1 MCVVCVGGVGVYGCV
16 GDVDVY
22 GCVGGVG
29 VVTYVYLCQC
39 IDFLSRFMYT

>member
-16 GDVDVY
+16 GEVGVY

-29 VVTYVYLCQC
+29 VVTRVYLYQC